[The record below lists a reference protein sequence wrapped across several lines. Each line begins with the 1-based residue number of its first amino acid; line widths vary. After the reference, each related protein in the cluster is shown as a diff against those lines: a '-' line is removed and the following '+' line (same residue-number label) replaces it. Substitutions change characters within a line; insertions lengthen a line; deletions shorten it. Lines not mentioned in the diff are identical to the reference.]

1 MQTKI
6 NWVGLAGG
14 VTTIALIII
23 SLFSPW
29 WQITVG
35 EDLVKANVSPVNT
48 NFNFLGNTFTIPL
61 IWALNLSSLL
71 SLVASGIAML
81 VYSIIPT
88 KPYSKHLLGFAYK
101 KPLFTLLLF
110 VIVLFALT
118 QITQAMFSLSVPLI
132 GSTTATLPESMT
144 YGATIAVLISAEFQW
159 PFWLAAVAAGLCIA
173 ARLYHKRVTT
183 AQVSATTTASSTATA
198 T

>member
-35 EDLVKANVSPVNT
+35 EDLVKANVSPLNT

-101 KPLFTLLLF
+101 KPLFILLLF

-118 QITQAMFSLSVPLI
+118 QIIQAMFSLSVPLI

-183 AQVSATTTASSTATA
+183 VQVSATTTASSTATA